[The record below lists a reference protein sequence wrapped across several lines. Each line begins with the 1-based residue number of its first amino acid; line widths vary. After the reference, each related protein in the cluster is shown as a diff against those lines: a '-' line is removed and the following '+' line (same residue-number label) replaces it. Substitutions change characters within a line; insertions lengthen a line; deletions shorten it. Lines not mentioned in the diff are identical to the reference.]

1 MIFLL
6 DLVPFFAI
14 GHFSTLRHSAAFCS
28 FSTWHGWEIPNKKWW
43 LY

>member
-28 FSTWHGWEIPNKKWW
+28 FSTWQGWETPNKKWW